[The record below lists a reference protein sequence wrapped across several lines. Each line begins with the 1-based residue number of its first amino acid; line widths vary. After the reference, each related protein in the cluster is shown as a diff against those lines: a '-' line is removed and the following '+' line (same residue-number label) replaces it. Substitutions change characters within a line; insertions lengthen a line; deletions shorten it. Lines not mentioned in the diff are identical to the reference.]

1 VAEGWEGG
9 GEDTPINTDYE
20 PLAYSHVKIDYEYIL
35 NLIQDIVNDEE
46 TDDVDFKA
54 KVNEVRGY
62 ITEFSEG
69 NKKLGGMLLQILNDI
84 EKDKKAFAG
93 RNISEILSNMKRDA
107 MNAVIDQFV
116 HKWFVDR
123 DAVRFA
129 VQNSV
134 HGSHGSIPNAS
145 VLKDSLCY
153 QEYKEGTVEPLKKP
167 KARSQMISELEE
179 VIQEEIEPLGMM

>member
-1 VAEGWEGG
+1 
-9 GEDTPINTDYE
+9 
-20 PLAYSHVKIDYEYIL
+20 
-35 NLIQDIVNDEE
+35 
-46 TDDVDFKA
+46 
-54 KVNEVRGY
+54 
-62 ITEFSEG
+62 
-69 NKKLGGMLLQILNDI
+69 MLLQILNDI

-134 HGSHGSIPNAS
+134 HGSIPNAS